1 LNPRRHSGYSFVH
14 VLIVIM
20 TLPMLFV
27 IMDKMFRE
35 IVVDLPKSSEV
46 VSQHERLL
54 LCLEAVEQD
63 LAEAVAL
70 PESFDTWQQDD
81 TTLLIQLPET
91 LVAYVHSAT
100 GVTRHTLEPHGTD
113 ADRFWHMSQ
122 ARLAWTRLPEASQPN
137 RVEVTTAV
145 LHTGRK
151 KQQLKNTRLFYVGVG
166 RSQGGAL

>member
-1 LNPRRHSGYSFVH
+1 MTPRYRSGYTFIEM
-14 VLIVIM
+14 LIVVM
-20 TLPMLFV
+20 TLPMLIL

-70 PESFDTWQQDD
+70 PQSFDTWQQGDK
-81 TTLLIQLPET
+81 TLLIQLPET
-91 LVAYVHSAT
+91 LVAYVYSAT
-100 GVTRHTLEPHGTD
+100 GVTRHTLEPRGTD
-113 ADRFWHMSQ
+113 AKRFWPMSQ
-122 ARLAWTRLPEASQPN
+122 ARLAWTPLPDASQPN

-145 LHTGRK
+145 LHTRRK

-166 RSQGGAL
+166 RVPGGAL